1 MYLCSDFAY
10 LLLAFLQSQ
19 MQVMAA
25 ELVAR
30 AGEVDRLKTDL
41 EMTQAESQNLRSE
54 VAALRKTSEETQK
67 RLDSEVSLA
76 CLPVLSQVCLLR

>member
-76 CLPVLSQVCLLR
+76 CLPVLYQVCLLR